1 MWKSTLLS
9 SRQVFLND
17 KYSCQHS
24 QHHFYPP
31 PQQQQEQLQDNTFL
45 AVFHGSSST
54 QIHFSFLTSL
64 FANKYECIKLHH
76 HPWRGYPLKVTWF
89 FWAWLD
95 ILPLS
100 LFFCCTANTAAV
112 TTFIS
117 LGKKGSTF
125 FHASSLLKWSLCY
138 VPQATFCSISFS
150 LLHRVV
156 LSGQTRFHP

>member
-45 AVFHGSSST
+45 AVFHSSSST

-89 FWAWLD
+89 FLGLTWHS
-95 ILPLS
+95 PTLS
-100 LFFCCTANTAAV
+100 VFLLHCKYCCCDYLY
-112 TTFIS
+112 FS
-117 LGKKGSTF
+117 GKKGFNILPRFIAVEMIT
-125 FHASSLLKWSLCY
+125 LL
-138 VPQATFCSISFS
+138 CSPSNF
-150 LLHRVV
+150 LQH
-156 LSGQTRFHP
+156 